1 MANDSSSRRA
11 PEGEFDVC
19 SLDVFPRLERGL
31 NGREVT
37 AVGDNRHAL
46 LMNPIRDGHRRP
58 LRILSGQRCNPRVGG
73 SRPATEEYNKDE
85 TVFLQ
90 ANESVWFGFDA

>member
-31 NGREVT
+31 NGRQVA
-37 AVGDNRHAL
+37 AV
-46 LMNPIRDGHRRP
+46 
-58 LRILSGQRCNPRVGG
+58 
-73 SRPATEEYNKDE
+73 
-85 TVFLQ
+85 
-90 ANESVWFGFDA
+90 